1 MESRSNRKYEVMK
14 LDYCKQ
20 PNEVVEVK
28 SICGATLGFIKE
40 GKFSSISYH
49 VWTFEEIEDLLY
61 TMNNDI

>member
-1 MESRSNRKYEVMK
+1 MK